1 MSRARIAILLLCA
14 LAMGLTS
21 ATVAAQNDLE
31 LKVKAAFLFNF
42 LKFVTWPPG
51 RAPTAADPPVLCV
64 VGAAD
69 FAAVLAETVRDKAVE
84 GNEVRVLKLDPGES
98 FASCHVAYFAATST
112 DTAEAQLRGA
122 AGRGVLTVHEADQ
135 AVPSGVVRF
144 FLEDRRVRF
153 ELNTTAAEREQL
165 QLSSRLLGVARRVQV
180 GAGTS
185 GG

>member
-1 MSRARIAILLLCA
+1 MNRARIAVLLLCA
-14 LAMGLTS
+14 LAMGLTP
-21 ATVAAQNDLE
+21 ARAVAQGELE

-51 RAPTAADPPVLCV
+51 RAPTAAAPPVLCV

-69 FAAVLAETVRDKAVE
+69 FAAVLAETVRDKEV
-84 GNEVRVLKLDPGES
+84 GGYEVRVLNLAPGES
-98 FASCHVAYFAATST
+98 LASCHAAYLPASSA
-112 DTAEAQLRGA
+112 DKAEAQLRGT
-122 AGRGVLTVHEADQ
+122 AGYSVLTVHEADQ

-153 ELNTTAAEREQL
+153 EINTTAAEREHL
-165 QLSSRLLGVARRVQV
+165 QVSSRLLGVATRVQV
-180 GAGTS
+180 GPGSS